1 MLPEPFLLSRS
12 GLVPRLLMQLAASA
26 LLTAFY
32 TPGGAAGWALDLV
45 LRFYLAVIRRAPGR
59 LPPPLLRSRWGR
71 WGWSLAAMPAL
82 VPVRTVVRPAS
93 RLSDFVEK

>member
-12 GLVPRLLMQLAASA
+12 GLVPRLMMQLAASA

-32 TPGGAAGWALDLV
+32 TPGGAAGWVLDLA
-45 LRFYLAVIRRAPGR
+45 LRFYLAVIRRAPAG
-59 LPPPLLRSRWGR
+59 LAPPLLRSRWGR
-71 WGWSLAAMPAL
+71 WGWSLAVPEL